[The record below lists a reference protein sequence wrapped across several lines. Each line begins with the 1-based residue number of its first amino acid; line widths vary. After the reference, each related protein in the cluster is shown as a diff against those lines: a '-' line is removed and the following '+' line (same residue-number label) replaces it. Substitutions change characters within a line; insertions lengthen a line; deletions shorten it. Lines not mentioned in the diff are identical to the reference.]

1 MKELKARMED
11 ALYATKASID
21 EGVVAGGGVTLI
33 RAAEYVRALIEGKAS
48 GEFGEEELKD
58 SEVPTGDDETA
69 GFNLVLRAC
78 EEPFRQIVKNGGQSG
93 AVAVDKLKNLTD
105 EDVGL
110 DVTDFEW
117 KNMFDAG
124 IIDPVKIVRNAIT
137 NAVSIAST
145 MLTTEAATR
154 KEGPQGAAAHN
165 HP

>member
-1 MKELKARMED
+1 
-11 ALYATKASID
+11 
-21 EGVVAGGGVTLI
+21 VVAGGGVTLI

-78 EEPFRQIVKNGGQSG
+78 VVKNGGQSG